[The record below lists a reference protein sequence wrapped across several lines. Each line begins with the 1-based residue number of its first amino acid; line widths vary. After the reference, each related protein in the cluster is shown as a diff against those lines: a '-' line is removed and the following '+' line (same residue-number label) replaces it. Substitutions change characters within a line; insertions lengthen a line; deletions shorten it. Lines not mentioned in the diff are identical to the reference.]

1 MLRIH
6 EIKLPVEASL
16 ADLPRQIVKKLN
28 IPGLE
33 ITSYQVVKESLD
45 ARDRRQI
52 QKVYSVDFTLSLRG
66 MKEKAAEEK
75 ILAARKKVKVEKAVK
90 RKYTLPLP
98 GPGTM
103 AKRPVIAGFGPCGM
117 FAGLIL
123 SEIGYR
129 PIILERGKPVEER
142 MTDVDRF
149 WQEGILDENSNV
161 QFGEGGAGTFS
172 DGKLTTQIKDPRI
185 GKVLEELVQAGGPR
199 EIAYQQKPHIGTDL
213 LRKVVTEIRKKIIRQ
228 GGEILFQ
235 QQLTGLRLRE
245 EDGLRRICG
254 VELNGEEVL
263 ETDHL
268 ILAIGHSARDT
279 LRMLYRKGV
288 DMEQKP
294 FSMGVRIEHPQA
306 MINEGQYGEVYRD
319 GKVLGAADYRLS
331 HRLADGRGA
340 YSFCMCPGGHVIGA
354 ASQREGVVT
363 NGMSYHSRAG
373 ANANSALL
381 VDVRTEDFP
390 DDTAISGID
399 LQEKYEQLAFQAGG
413 GNYRAPAQRVKD
425 FLAGE
430 VNPSSDKEDQ
440 VAREEHHS
448 SPEGGR
454 TMAPTYLPGVTWTD
468 LTLCLPDFVSQ
479 ALKEA
484 IPALGRKLK
493 GFDWGEAIMTGV
505 ETRSSSP
512 VRVKRGPDLQNQV
525 LGIYPGGEGA
535 GYAGGIISAAV
546 DGIRIAEEIIRQE
559 KKG

>member
-6 EIKLPVEASL
+6 EIKLPVEGSM
-16 ADLPRQIVKKLN
+16 ADLSRQIMNKLN
-28 IPGLE
+28 ISGLE
-33 ITSYQVVKESLD
+33 VVSCQVVKESLD
-45 ARDRRQI
+45 ARDRQQI
-52 QKVYSVDFTLSLRG
+52 RRVYSVDFAISIKG
-66 MKEKAAEEK
+66 MKEEAAEEK
-75 ILAARKKVKVEKAVK
+75 VLSTRKKVKVEKATE
-90 RKYTLPLP
+90 RKYTMPLP
-98 GPGTM
+98 GVGQM
-103 AKRPVIAGFGPCGM
+103 RRRPIIVGFGPCGM

-142 MTDVDRF
+142 MEDVRRF
-149 WQEGILDENSNV
+149 WQEGILDESSNV

-172 DGKLTTQIKDPRI
+172 DGKLTTQIKDYRI
-185 GKVLEELVQAGGPR
+185 GKVLEELILAGGPA
-199 EIAYQQKPHIGTDL
+199 EIAWLQKPHIGTDL
-213 LRKVVTEIRKKIIRQ
+213 LRKVVIEIRKKIIRQ

-235 QQLTGLRLRE
+235 QQLTGLRLME
-245 EDGLRRICG
+245 EDGRQRLCG
-254 VELNGEEVL
+254 VEINGERVL

-279 LRMLYRKGV
+279 LRMLYTQGV
-288 DMEQKP
+288 EMEQKP
-294 FSMGVRIEHPQA
+294 FSMGVRIEHPQT
-306 MINEGQYGEVYRD
+306 MINASQFGEAYRD

-331 HRLADGRGA
+331 HRLADGRGV

-363 NGMSYHSRAG
+363 NGMSYHDRAG

-381 VDVRTEDFP
+381 VDVRTDDFP
-390 DDTAISGID
+390 DETPISGID

-413 GNYRAPAQRVKD
+413 RNYCAPAQRIKN
-425 FLAGE
+425 FLSDRKGE
-430 VNPSSDKEDQ
+430 DGREVDGVSAAEGSD
-440 VAREEHHS
+440 
-448 SPEGGR
+448 
-454 TMAPTYLPGVTWTD
+454 TMAPTYLPGVTWTE
-468 LTLCLPDFVSQ
+468 LSLCLPDFVTRS
-479 ALKEA
+479 LKEA
-484 IPALGRKLK
+484 LPVLGRKLK

-512 VRVKRGPDLQNQV
+512 VRVTRGPDMQNQI

-546 DGIRIAEEIIRQE
+546 DGIRIAEEIVKEE